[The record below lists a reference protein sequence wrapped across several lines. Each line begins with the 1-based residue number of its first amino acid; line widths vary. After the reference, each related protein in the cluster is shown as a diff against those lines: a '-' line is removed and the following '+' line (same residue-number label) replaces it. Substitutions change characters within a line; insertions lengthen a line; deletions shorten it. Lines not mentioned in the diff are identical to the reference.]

1 MAVSTQSRK
10 LERAEEQNATR
21 TQGIPAPRE
30 ACLSVRLWTASGN
43 SEPLPSLW
51 ENESPAAC
59 LILDLIAASDA
70 GVQASRQGE
79 VLTASFSTFQTA
91 VFAAR
96 RLQWA
101 LQGFSEAE
109 RLQATSL
116 ALLVHSSE
124 EEHGETIAEDA
135 FHSLQQAAPG
145 EILLTEK
152 ASQPFDRLP
161 GFPLQ
166 VASGDGL
173 WELLW
178 RAPESQSTRSYDEQI
193 LAQLIE
199 LHGGQAPSPE
209 RHEQPPA
216 AETDYAGQ
224 AEADYMREPES
235 ARGSSRGKMVG
246 LAVAAL
252 VVVGA
257 VIFYFT
263 QGKSNPAPAADQ
275 AQTQTQTQSQTE
287 QQPAQAVHGGPASP
301 SGPAARLTKQE
312 RAEAAAAAKAPQNP
326 AKAEVKP
333 PPVAPAPERE
343 RPAPKPAEP
352 PPSRANSNA
361 RCDLDPSQYSGL
373 VDQAEKNLGRG
384 KYAAAIRQF
393 IAVLA
398 CDPGNA
404 RAKQGLERARN
415 AAAAADG
422 SQN

>member
-1 MAVSTQSRK
+1 MAASTQSRK
-10 LERAEEQNATR
+10 PERAAEQSATR
-21 TQGIPAPRE
+21 TQGIAAPRE
-30 ACLSVRLWTASGN
+30 ACLSVRLWTASSD

-59 LILDLIAASDA
+59 LILDQIAASE
-70 GVQASRQGE
+70 GIPASRQGE
-79 VLTASFSTFQTA
+79 VLTATFPTFQTA

-101 LQGFSEAE
+101 VQGFSEAE

-135 FHSLQQAAPG
+135 LHSLEQAAPG

-152 ASQPFDRLP
+152 AGQPFDRLP

-173 WELLW
+173 WDLQW

-199 LHGGQAPSPE
+199 QRGVDHPE
-209 RHEQPPA
+209 HHEQPRA
-216 AETDYAGQ
+216 AEANYAGQ
-224 AEADYMREPES
+224 AEADYMREPEN
-235 ARGSSRGKMVG
+235 ARGISRGKMIG
-246 LAVAAL
+246 IAVAAL

-263 QGKSNPAPAADQ
+263 PGKSNPAPAADQ
-275 AQTQTQTQSQTE
+275 AQTQAQTQSQTV
-287 QQPAQAVHGGPASP
+287 QQPAMAAQGGPASP
-301 SGPAARLTKQE
+301 SGSPPARLTKQE
-312 RAEAAAAAKAPQNP
+312 RAEATAAARTQQNP

-352 PPSRANSNA
+352 PPSRANSNG
-361 RCDLDPSQYSGL
+361 RCDVDPSQYGGL
-373 VDQAEKNLGRG
+373 IDQAWKNLGRG
-384 KYAAAIRQF
+384 KYNDAKRQF
-393 IAVLA
+393 GAVLA
-398 CDPGNA
+398 CDPGNSSA
-404 RAKQGLERARN
+404 RTGMERARM
-415 AAAAADG
+415 AAAEADG

>member
-10 LERAEEQNATR
+10 PERAEAQSATR
-21 TQGIPAPRE
+21 TQGIAAPRE

-59 LILDLIAASDA
+59 LILDQITASE
-70 GVQASRQGE
+70 GIPASRQGE
-79 VLTASFSTFQTA
+79 VLTATFPTFQTA
-91 VFAAR
+91 VFTAR

-101 LQGFSEAE
+101 VQGFSEAE

-116 ALLVHSSE
+116 ALLVHSPD

-135 FHSLQQAAPG
+135 LHSLEQAAPG

-178 RAPESQSTRSYDEQI
+178 RASESQSTRSYDEQI

-199 LHGGQAPSPE
+199 QQGGQAPPPE
-209 RHEQPPA
+209 RHEQQLA
-216 AETDYAGQ
+216 AEADYAGQ
-224 AEADYMREPES
+224 AEAEDLREPEHE
-235 ARGSSRGKMVG
+235 RGSSRGKMVG

-257 VIFYFT
+257 VIFYIT
-263 QGKSNPAPAADQ
+263 QGKSNPAPAPDQ
-275 AQTQTQTQSQTE
+275 AQTQPQTE
-287 QQPAQAVHGGPASP
+287 QQPARAAQGGPASP
-301 SGPAARLTKQE
+301 SGSSARLSKQE
-312 RAEAAAAAKAPQNP
+312 RAEAAAAARTPQNP

-352 PPSRANSNA
+352 PPARASSNA
-361 RCDLDPSQYSGL
+361 RCDLEPSQYSGL
-373 VDQAEKNLGRG
+373 VDQAWKNLGRG
-384 KYAAAIRQF
+384 KYNDAKRQF
-393 IAVLA
+393 GAVLA

-404 RAKQGLERARN
+404 RAKDGLEHARN

-422 SQN
+422 SSQN

>member
-10 LERAEEQNATR
+10 PERAQAQNSTR
-21 TQGIPAPRE
+21 TQGIAAPRE
-30 ACLSVRLWTASGN
+30 ACLSVRLWAPSGN
-43 SEPLPSLW
+43 SESLPSLW

-59 LILDLIAASDA
+59 LILDLIAASE
-70 GVQASRQGE
+70 GIPASRQGE
-79 VLTASFSTFQTA
+79 VLTATFPTFQTA

-101 LQGFSEAE
+101 VQGFSEAE

-116 ALLVHSSE
+116 ALLVHSPD

-135 FHSLQQAAPG
+135 LHSLEQAAPG

-173 WELLW
+173 WELVW

-193 LAQLIE
+193 LAQLVE
-199 LHGGQAPSPE
+199 QHGVDHPE
-209 RHEQPPA
+209 HQEQPPA
-216 AETDYAGQ
+216 AHADYAGH
-224 AEADYMREPES
+224 AEADYMREPEN
-235 ARGSSRGKMVG
+235 ARGSSRGKMIG
-246 LAVAAL
+246 IAVAAL

-257 VIFYFT
+257 AIFYFT
-263 QGKSNPAPAADQ
+263 QGKSNPTPTPDQTQ
-275 AQTQTQTQSQTE
+275 AQTQPQTE
-287 QQPAQAVHGGPASP
+287 QQPATAAQGGPASS
-301 SGPAARLTKQE
+301 SGPAARPAKQE
-312 RAEAAAAAKAPQNP
+312 RNGAPAAAKTPQNP

-333 PPVAPAPERE
+333 PPVAPAPAPERE

-352 PPSRANSNA
+352 PPSRASSNA
-361 RCDLDPSQYSGL
+361 RCDMDPSQYSGL
-373 VDQAEKNLGRG
+373 IDQAWKNLGRG
-384 KYAAAIRQF
+384 KYNDAKRQF
-393 IAVLA
+393 VAVLA

-404 RAKQGLERARN
+404 RAKEGMERARM
-415 AAAAADG
+415 AAAEADG
-422 SQN
+422 SSQN

>member
-1 MAVSTQSRK
+1 MAASTQSRK
-10 LERAEEQNATR
+10 HERAAEQSATR
-21 TQGIPAPRE
+21 TQGIAAPRE

-59 LILDLIAASDA
+59 LILDQIAASE
-70 GVQASRQGE
+70 GIPASRQGD
-79 VLTASFSTFQTA
+79 VLTATFPTFQTA

-101 LQGFSEAE
+101 VQGFSEAE

-116 ALLVHSSE
+116 ALLVHSPDE
-124 EEHGETIAEDA
+124 QHGETIAEDA
-135 FHSLQQAAPG
+135 LHSLEQAAPG

-152 ASQPFDRLP
+152 AGQPFDRLP

-199 LHGGQAPSPE
+199 QQGVDHPE
-209 RHEQPPA
+209 QQEQPPA
-216 AETDYAGQ
+216 AEADYAGQ
-224 AEADYMREPES
+224 AKADYMREPEI
-235 ARGSSRGKMVG
+235 ARGSSRGKMIG

-252 VVVGA
+252 VVVVA

-263 QGKSNPAPAADQ
+263 QGKSNPAPTPDQTQ
-275 AQTQTQTQSQTE
+275 AQTQPQTE
-287 QQPAQAVHGGPASP
+287 QQPATAAHGASVSP
-301 SGPAARLTKQE
+301 SGSPAHLTKQE
-312 RAEAAAAAKAPQNP
+312 RAEAAAAAKAAQNP

-333 PPVAPAPERE
+333 PPVAPVPERE
-343 RPAPKPAEP
+343 KPAPKPAEP
-352 PPSRANSNA
+352 PPARASGNA
-361 RCDLDPSQYSGL
+361 RCDLEPSQYSGQI
-373 VDQAEKNLGRG
+373 DQAWKNLGRG
-384 KYAAAIRQF
+384 KYNDAKRQF
-393 IAVLA
+393 ANVLA
-398 CDPGNA
+398 CDPGNSS
-404 RAKQGLERARN
+404 AKSGLERARM
-415 AAAAADG
+415 AAAEADNG

>member
-10 LERAEEQNATR
+10 PERAEAQNSTR
-21 TQGIPAPRE
+21 TQGIAAPRE
-30 ACLSVRLWTASGN
+30 ACLSVRLWTASSN
-43 SEPLPSLW
+43 SESLPSLW

-59 LILDLIAASDA
+59 LILDQIAASE
-70 GVQASRQGE
+70 GIPASRQGE
-79 VLTASFSTFQTA
+79 VLTATFPTFQSA

-101 LQGFSEAE
+101 VQGFSEAE

-116 ALLVHSSE
+116 ALLVHSPE
-124 EEHGETIAEDA
+124 EEHGKTIAEDVL
-135 FHSLQQAAPG
+135 HSLEQAAPG

-152 ASQPFDRLP
+152 AGQPFDRLP

-173 WELLW
+173 WELAW
-178 RAPESQSTRSYDEQI
+178 RAPESQSNRSYDEQI
-193 LAQLIE
+193 LSQMIE
-199 LHGGQAPSPE
+199 QQGGQASPPE
-209 RHEQPPA
+209 RHEQQSA
-216 AETDYAGQ
+216 AEADYAGQ
-224 AEADYMREPES
+224 AEADYTREPEN
-235 ARGSSRGKMVG
+235 ARGSSRGKMIG
-246 LAVAAL
+246 IAVAAL

-263 QGKSNPAPAADQ
+263 QGKSNPAPASDQ
-275 AQTQTQTQSQTE
+275 AQTQAQTQSQTE
-287 QQPAQAVHGGPASP
+287 QQPAQAAQGGPALP
-301 SGPAARLTKQE
+301 SGPPARLTKQE
-312 RAEAAAAAKAPQNP
+312 RAEAAAAAKAAKNP
-326 AKAEVKP
+326 PKVEVKP

-343 RPAPKPAEP
+343 RPAPRPAEP
-352 PPSRANSNA
+352 APSRASSNS

-373 VDQAEKNLGRG
+373 VDQAEKNQGRG
-384 KYAAAIRQF
+384 KYAAAIQQF

-415 AAAAADG
+415 AAAAAEGG

>member
-10 LERAEEQNATR
+10 PERAEAQNSTR

-30 ACLSVRLWTASGN
+30 AYLSARLWAASGN

-51 ENESPAAC
+51 ENENPAAS
-59 LILDLIAASDA
+59 LILDLIAASE
-70 GVQASRQGE
+70 GIPASRQGE
-79 VLTASFSTFQTA
+79 VLTATFPTFQTA

-101 LQGFSEAE
+101 VQGFSEAE

-116 ALLVHSSE
+116 ALLVHSPD

-135 FHSLQQAAPG
+135 LHSLEQAAPG

-173 WELLW
+173 WELVW

-199 LHGGQAPSPE
+199 QRGVDHPE
-209 RHEQPPA
+209 HHEQPRA
-216 AETDYAGQ
+216 AEANYAGQ
-224 AEADYMREPES
+224 AEADYMREPEN
-235 ARGSSRGKMVG
+235 ARGISRGKMIG
-246 LAVAAL
+246 IAVAAL

-257 VIFYFT
+257 AIFYFT
-263 QGKSNPAPAADQ
+263 QGKSNPAPTPDQTQ
-275 AQTQTQTQSQTE
+275 AQTQPQTE
-287 QQPAQAVHGGPASP
+287 QQPATAAQGGPASS
-301 SGPAARLTKQE
+301 SGPAARPAKQE
-312 RAEAAAAAKAPQNP
+312 RNGAPAAAKTPQNP

-333 PPVAPAPERE
+333 PPVAPAPAPERE

-352 PPSRANSNA
+352 PPSRASSNA
-361 RCDLDPSQYSGL
+361 RCDMDPSQYSGL
-373 VDQAEKNLGRG
+373 IDQAWKNLGRG
-384 KYAAAIRQF
+384 KYNDAKRQF
-393 IAVLA
+393 VAVLA

-404 RAKQGLERARN
+404 RAKEGMERARM
-415 AAAAADG
+415 AAAEADG
-422 SQN
+422 SSQN

>member
-1 MAVSTQSRK
+1 MAASTQSRK
-10 LERAEEQNATR
+10 PERAAEQSATR
-21 TQGIPAPRE
+21 TQGIAAPRE
-30 ACLSVRLWTASGN
+30 ACLSVRLWTASSD

-59 LILDLIAASDA
+59 LILDQIAASE
-70 GVQASRQGE
+70 GIPASRQGE
-79 VLTASFSTFQTA
+79 VLTATFPTFQTA

-101 LQGFSEAE
+101 VQGFSEAE

-135 FHSLQQAAPG
+135 LHSLEQAAPG

-152 ASQPFDRLP
+152 AGQPFDRLP

-173 WELLW
+173 WELVW

-199 LHGGQAPSPE
+199 QRGVDHPE
-209 RHEQPPA
+209 HHEQPRA
-216 AETDYAGQ
+216 AEANYAGQ
-224 AEADYMREPES
+224 AEADYMREPEN
-235 ARGSSRGKMVG
+235 ARGISRGKMIG
-246 LAVAAL
+246 IAVAAL

-263 QGKSNPAPAADQ
+263 PGKSNPAPAADQ
-275 AQTQTQTQSQTE
+275 AQTQAQTQSQTV
-287 QQPAQAVHGGPASP
+287 QQPAMAAQGGPASP
-301 SGPAARLTKQE
+301 SGSPPARLTKQE
-312 RAEAAAAAKAPQNP
+312 RAEATAAARTQQNP

-352 PPSRANSNA
+352 PPSRANSNG
-361 RCDLDPSQYSGL
+361 RCDVDPSQYGGL
-373 VDQAEKNLGRG
+373 IDQAWKNLGRG
-384 KYAAAIRQF
+384 KYNDAKRQF
-393 IAVLA
+393 GAVLA
-398 CDPGNA
+398 CDPGNSSA
-404 RAKQGLERARN
+404 RTGMERARM
-415 AAAAADG
+415 AAAEADG

>member
-10 LERAEEQNATR
+10 PERAEAQNSTR

-30 ACLSVRLWTASGN
+30 ACLSVRLWAASGN

-51 ENESPAAC
+51 ENENPAAC
-59 LILDLIAASDA
+59 LLLDLIAASE
-70 GVQASRQGE
+70 GIPASRQGD
-79 VLTASFSTFQTA
+79 VLTATFLTFQTA

-101 LQGFSEAE
+101 VQGFSEAE

-116 ALLVHSSE
+116 ALLVHSPE

-135 FHSLQQAAPG
+135 LHSLEQAAPG

-152 ASQPFDRLP
+152 ASQPFDSLP

-178 RAPESQSTRSYDEQI
+178 RAPERQSTRSYDEQI
-193 LAQLIE
+193 LAQLVE
-199 LHGGQAPSPE
+199 QHGVDHPE
-209 RHEQPPA
+209 HQKQPPA
-216 AETDYAGQ
+216 AEADYAAQ
-224 AEADYMREPES
+224 AEAEDLREPEH
-235 ARGSSRGKMVG
+235 AHGSSHGKMVG

-263 QGKSNPAPAADQ
+263 QGKSNPAPAPDQTQ
-275 AQTQTQTQSQTE
+275 AQTQPQTE
-287 QQPAQAVHGGPASP
+287 QQPATAAQGGPASP
-301 SGPAARLTKQE
+301 SGPAARPAASPAKQE
-312 RAEAAAAAKAPQNP
+312 RNAAPAAAKTPQNP

-352 PPSRANSNA
+352 PPSRASSNA

-373 VDQAEKNLGRG
+373 VDQAEKNQGRG

-422 SQN
+422 SSQN

>member
-1 MAVSTQSRK
+1 MAASTQSRK
-10 LERAEEQNATR
+10 PERAAEQSATR
-21 TQGIPAPRE
+21 TQGIAAPRE
-30 ACLSVRLWTASGN
+30 ACLSVRLWTASSD

-59 LILDLIAASDA
+59 LILDQIAASE
-70 GVQASRQGE
+70 GIPASRQGE
-79 VLTASFSTFQTA
+79 VLTATFPTFQTA

-101 LQGFSEAE
+101 VQGFSEAE

-135 FHSLQQAAPG
+135 LHSLEQAAPG

-152 ASQPFDRLP
+152 AGQPFDRLP

-173 WELLW
+173 WELAW

-199 LHGGQAPSPE
+199 QRGVDHPE
-209 RHEQPPA
+209 HHEQPRA
-216 AETDYAGQ
+216 AEANYAGQ
-224 AEADYMREPES
+224 AEADYMREPEN
-235 ARGSSRGKMVG
+235 ARGISRGKMIG
-246 LAVAAL
+246 IAVAAL

-263 QGKSNPAPAADQ
+263 PGKSNPAPAADQ
-275 AQTQTQTQSQTE
+275 AQTQAQTQSQTV
-287 QQPAQAVHGGPASP
+287 QQPAMAAQGGPASP
-301 SGPAARLTKQE
+301 SGSPPARLTKQE
-312 RAEAAAAAKAPQNP
+312 RAEATAAARTQQNP

-352 PPSRANSNA
+352 PPSRANSNG
-361 RCDLDPSQYSGL
+361 RCDVDPSQYGGL
-373 VDQAEKNLGRG
+373 IDQAWKNLGRG
-384 KYAAAIRQF
+384 KYNDAKRQF
-393 IAVLA
+393 GAVLA
-398 CDPGNA
+398 CDPGNSSA
-404 RAKQGLERARN
+404 RTGMERARM
-415 AAAAADG
+415 AAAEADG

>member
-10 LERAEEQNATR
+10 PERAEAQNATR
-21 TQGIPAPRE
+21 TQGISAPRE
-30 ACLSVRLWTASGN
+30 ACLSVRLWTASSD

-59 LILDLIAASDA
+59 LILDQIAASE
-70 GVQASRQGE
+70 GIPASRQGE
-79 VLTASFSTFQTA
+79 VLTATFPTFQSA

-101 LQGFSEAE
+101 VQGFSEAE

-116 ALLVHSSE
+116 ALLVHSTE
-124 EEHGETIAEDA
+124 EEHGETIAEDVL
-135 FHSLQQAAPG
+135 HSLEQAAPG

-152 ASQPFDRLP
+152 AGQPFDRLP

-173 WELLW
+173 WELAW

-199 LHGGQAPSPE
+199 QQGVDHPE
-209 RHEQPPA
+209 HQEQPPA
-216 AETDYAGQ
+216 AEADYAGH
-224 AEADYMREPES
+224 AEAAYMREPEN
-235 ARGSSRGKMVG
+235 ARGSSRGKMIG
-246 LAVAAL
+246 IAVAAL

-257 VIFYFT
+257 VIFYVT

-275 AQTQTQTQSQTE
+275 AQTQAQTQSQTV
-287 QQPAQAVHGGPASP
+287 QQAQAAQGAPASP
-301 SGPAARLTKQE
+301 SGPPVRMTKQE
-312 RAEAAAAAKAPQNP
+312 RAEAAAAAKAAKNP
-326 AKAEVKP
+326 ANTEVKP

-352 PPSRANSNA
+352 PPSRASGNG
-361 RCDLDPSQYSGL
+361 RCDVDPSQYSGL
-373 VDQAEKNLGRG
+373 IDQAWKNLGRG
-384 KYAAAIRQF
+384 KYNDAKRQF
-393 IAVLA
+393 AAVLA
-398 CDPGNA
+398 CDGGNA
-404 RAKQGLERARN
+404 RAKEGMERARM

-422 SQN
+422 GSQN

>member
-10 LERAEEQNATR
+10 HERAEAQNSTR

-30 ACLSVRLWTASGN
+30 ACLSVRLWAASGN

-59 LILDLIAASDA
+59 LLLDLIAASE
-70 GVQASRQGE
+70 GIPASRQGD
-79 VLTASFSTFQTA
+79 VLTATYPTFQTA

-101 LQGFSEAE
+101 VQGFSEAE

-116 ALLVHSSE
+116 ALLVHSQE

-135 FHSLQQAAPG
+135 FHSLEQAAPG

-161 GFPLQ
+161 GIPLQ

-173 WELLW
+173 WELEW
-178 RAPESQSTRSYDEQI
+178 RAPESQSTRSYDEEI
-193 LAQLIE
+193 LAQLVE
-199 LHGGQAPSPE
+199 QQGGDHPE
-209 RHEQPPA
+209 HQEQPPA
-216 AETDYAGQ
+216 AQADYAGQ
-224 AEADYMREPES
+224 AEAEDLREPEH

-257 VIFYFT
+257 VVFYFT
-263 QGKSNPAPAADQ
+263 QGKSNPAPAPDQTQTQ
-275 AQTQTQTQSQTE
+275 AQTQPQTE
-287 QQPAQAVHGGPASP
+287 QQPASAAQGGPASS
-301 SGPAARLTKQE
+301 SGPAARPAKQE
-312 RAEAAAAAKAPQNP
+312 RNGVPAAAKTPQIP

-333 PPVAPAPERE
+333 PPAVVPAPERE

-352 PPSRANSNA
+352 PPSRASSNG
-361 RCDLDPSQYSGL
+361 RCDLESSQINGQI
-373 VDQAEKNLGRG
+373 DQAEKNQGRG

-398 CDPGNA
+398 CDPGNS

>member
-1 MAVSTQSRK
+1 MAASTQSRK
-10 LERAEEQNATR
+10 PERAAEQSATR
-21 TQGIPAPRE
+21 TQGIAAPRE
-30 ACLSVRLWTASGN
+30 ACLSVRLWTASSD

-59 LILDLIAASDA
+59 LILDQIAASE
-70 GVQASRQGE
+70 GIPASRQGE
-79 VLTASFSTFQTA
+79 VLTATFPTFQTA

-101 LQGFSEAE
+101 VQGFSEAE

-116 ALLVHSSE
+116 ALLVHSPD

-135 FHSLQQAAPG
+135 LHSLEQAAPG

-173 WELLW
+173 WELVW

-193 LAQLIE
+193 LAQLVE
-199 LHGGQAPSPE
+199 QHGVDHPE
-209 RHEQPPA
+209 HQEQPPA
-216 AETDYAGQ
+216 AHADYAGH
-224 AEADYMREPES
+224 AEADYMREPEN
-235 ARGSSRGKMVG
+235 ARGSSRGKMIG
-246 LAVAAL
+246 IAVAAL

-263 QGKSNPAPAADQ
+263 PGKSNPAPAADQ
-275 AQTQTQTQSQTE
+275 AQTQAQTQSQTV
-287 QQPAQAVHGGPASP
+287 QQPAMAAQGGPASP
-301 SGPAARLTKQE
+301 SGSPPARLTKQE
-312 RAEAAAAAKAPQNP
+312 RAEATAAARTQQNP

-352 PPSRANSNA
+352 PPSRANSNG
-361 RCDLDPSQYSGL
+361 RCDVDPSQYGGL
-373 VDQAEKNLGRG
+373 IDQAWKNLGRG
-384 KYAAAIRQF
+384 KYNDAKRQF
-393 IAVLA
+393 GAVLA
-398 CDPGNA
+398 CDPGNSSA
-404 RAKQGLERARN
+404 RTGMERARM
-415 AAAAADG
+415 AAAEADG

>member
-1 MAVSTQSRK
+1 MAASTQSRK
-10 LERAEEQNATR
+10 HERAAEQSATR
-21 TQGIPAPRE
+21 TQGIAAPRE
-30 ACLSVRLWTASGN
+30 ACLSVRLWTASSN

-59 LILDLIAASDA
+59 LVLDQIAASEGIPA
-70 GVQASRQGE
+70 TRQGE
-79 VLTASFSTFQTA
+79 VLTATFPTFQTA

-101 LQGFSEAE
+101 VQGFSEAE

-116 ALLVHSSE
+116 ALLVHSPE
-124 EEHGETIAEDA
+124 EEHGETIAEDT
-135 FHSLQQAAPG
+135 FHSLEQAAPG

-152 ASQPFDRLP
+152 ASQPLDRLP

-173 WELLW
+173 WELAW

-199 LHGGQAPSPE
+199 QHGVDHPE
-209 RHEQPPA
+209 HHEQPPA
-216 AETDYAGQ
+216 AEADYAVQ
-224 AEADYMREPES
+224 AEADYMREPEN

-275 AQTQTQTQSQTE
+275 AQTQAQTQSQTV
-287 QQPAQAVHGGPASP
+287 QQPAQAAQGGPALP
-301 SGPAARLTKQE
+301 SGPPARLTKQE
-312 RAEAAAAAKAPQNP
+312 RAEAAAAAKAAKNP
-326 AKAEVKP
+326 PKVEVKP

-352 PPSRANSNA
+352 PPSRASSNA
-361 RCDLDPSQYSGL
+361 RCDLESSQYSGQ
-373 VDQAEKNLGRG
+373 VDQAWKNLARG
-384 KYAAAIRQF
+384 KYNDAKRQF
-393 IAVLA
+393 AAVLA
-398 CDPGNA
+398 CDAGNA
-404 RAKQGLERARN
+404 RAKEGMERARM
-415 AAAAADG
+415 AAAEADG
-422 SQN
+422 ASQN